1 MAAFP
6 FRTDEGAAK
15 FYAKRSETLEKVL
28 QEGPDNLA
36 TLMPRIM
43 EDFLCNP
50 TDDPFQFICNWY
62 ARKEYDYD
70 MRLFHVGNEEDGK
83 TIKEMSLFA
92 GNIMRKVS
100 FEDIRNTPALRK
112 EFAKKIGDGLL
123 HLLEQAATPMLPEES
138 EAAANNLAAAFD
150 VADNAADPVFSAPS
164 SDASETSG
172 NELSTADQVESDS
185 ELAKNASKRK
195 VSFGGGIQAD
205 FSGGEMTA
213 NAGMLLIKKFCK
225 EMKLDLCMHQ
235 IFKLTDQRK
244 RQNVAH
250 PYSDMIIQIIYTTIA
265 GFYTDASAKAVVNDP
280 TFKAILN
287 GAKAA
292 SQPSICRMFQ
302 NMDQKAVDSLN
313 DVLKAMREIVYAL
326 SLPSVVVFDI
336 DTTHVDTYGHQEKAA
351 YCTHYQSVGFH
362 PQVMFDA
369 LTRDPIKAEL
379 RPGSE
384 YCSKPAADF
393 LRPVFEE
400 YREKYPSVRIILRA
414 DSGYAAPEVYELCE
428 EFGVEYLIRLKDN
441 PVLRSTFKTVEAE
454 MAFKMTEDVL
464 KPYLLATE
472 GTYQAK
478 SWMTP
483 RRVIGALDKKSGMFL
498 ADWMFIVTNVTP
510 DQLSSYKVVETYRGR
525 GIAETFIGECKR
537 SFGILHVSSESFLAN
552 SARFLVHIIAYAV
565 YNWFSR
571 LAGKDLFGKYRSE
584 TIRDILLRIPAKVT
598 VSSRYTTFH
607 MAGNYQ
613 SKDLFFG
620 VYDNIDRVV
629 AELKAALANHQGELM
644 MYASKLA
651 A

>member
-1 MAAFP
+1 MAVFP
-6 FRTDEGAAK
+6 FRTDEAAAQ
-15 FYAKRSETLEKVL
+15 FCAKHSKALEKVF
-28 QEGPDNLA
+28 QEGPNNLA
-36 TLMPRIM
+36 ALMPEIM
-43 EDFLCNP
+43 EDFLRNP
-50 TDDPFQFICNWY
+50 ADDPFQFICNWY

-70 MRLFHVGNEEDGK
+70 MRLFCVGNEKDSK
-83 TIKEMSLFA
+83 TIEKMKLFA
-92 GNIMRKVS
+92 GNIMREVS
-100 FEDIRNTPALRK
+100 FEDIRSNPVLRK
-112 EFAKKIGDGLL
+112 EFARKIGDGLL
-123 HLLEQAATPMLPEES
+123 HLLTQAATPMLPEES
-138 EAAANNLAAAFD
+138 EAAANNLAVAFD
-150 VADNAADPVFSAPS
+150 MAGNEADPVFSTAS
-164 SDASETSG
+164 SEASNTSG
-172 NELSTADQVESDS
+172 NDSSIAGQVETGS
-185 ELAKNASKRK
+185 EQAKNNSKRK

-225 EMKLDLCMHQ
+225 EMKLDLCIHQ
-235 IFKLTDQRK
+235 IFKLEDQRR

-265 GFYTDASAKAVVNDP
+265 GFYTDASAKTVTNDP
-280 TFKAILN
+280 VFKAILN
-287 GAKAA
+287 SAKAA

-302 NMDQKAVDSLN
+302 KMDQKAVDSLN

-326 SLPSVVVFDI
+326 SLPSLVVFDI
-336 DTTHVDTYGHQEKAA
+336 DTTHVDTFGHQEDAA

-384 YCSKPAADF
+384 YCSKHAADF

-428 EFGVEYLIRLKDN
+428 EFGVEYIIRLKDN

-454 MAFKMTEDVL
+454 MAFKITEDSL
-464 KPYLLATE
+464 QPYLLAAE
-472 GTYQAK
+472 ETYGAK
-478 SWMTP
+478 SWNTS

-498 ADWMFIVTNVTP
+498 ADWMFIVTNMTP
-510 DQLSSYKVVETYRGR
+510 DQLSCYKIVETYRGR

-571 LAGKDLFGKYRSE
+571 FAGKDLFGKYRSE
-584 TIRDILLRIPAKVT
+584 TIRDILLRIPAKAT

-613 SKDLFFG
+613 SKDLFFD
-620 VYDNIDRVV
+620 VYDSIERVA
-629 AELKAALANHQGELM
+629 AELKVALANHQGMLM
-644 MYASKLA
+644 LHVSKNA

>member
-15 FYAKRSETLEKVL
+15 FYATKRAEALENVL
-28 QEGPDNLA
+28 QEGPNNLA
-36 TLMPRIM
+36 ALMPRIM
-43 EDFLCNP
+43 EDYLRDP

-70 MRLFHVGNEEDGK
+70 MSLFRVGNEKDGK
-83 TIKEMSLFA
+83 TIKEMSCFA

-100 FEDIRNTPALRK
+100 FEDIRRDPTLRK

-123 HLLEQAATPMLPEES
+123 HLLDQAATPMLPDES
-138 EAAANNLAAAFD
+138 EAAAKNLAAAFAKAGD
-150 VADNAADPVFSAPS
+150 AVVDPVFTAAS
-164 SDASETSG
+164 SDPSG
-172 NELSTADQVESDS
+172 NESSTADQAESDS
-185 ELAKNASKRK
+185 EQAKNTSERR
-195 VSFGGGIQAD
+195 VSFGDGILAD

-225 EMKLDLCMHQ
+225 EMKLDLCLYR
-235 IFKLTDQRK
+235 IFKLEDKRR

-265 GFYTDASAKAVVNDP
+265 GFYTDASAKTVANDP
-280 TFKAILN
+280 TFKVILK

-326 SLPSVVVFDI
+326 SLPLLVVFDV

-362 PQVMFDA
+362 PQLMFDA
-369 LTRDPIKAEL
+369 LTRDLIKAEL

-384 YCSKPAADF
+384 YCSKHAAEF

-428 EFGVEYLIRLKDN
+428 EFGVEYIIRLKDN
-441 PVLRSTFKTVEAE
+441 SVLRSTFRTVEGE
-454 MAFKMTEDVL
+454 MAFKMAEDSL
-464 KPYLLATE
+464 QPYLIAAE
-472 GTYQAK
+472 GTYQAG
-478 SWMTP
+478 SWKTP
-483 RRVIGALDKKSGMFL
+483 RRVIGALDKKAGMFL
-498 ADWMFIVTNVTP
+498 ADWMYIVTNMTP
-510 DQLSSYKVVETYRGR
+510 NQLSTYKVVEAYRGR

-537 SFGILHVSSESFLAN
+537 SFGILHVSSESFQAN
-552 SARFLVHIIAYAV
+552 GARFLVHIIAYAI

-571 LAGKDLFGKYRSE
+571 LAGKGLFGKYRSE
-584 TIRDILLRIPAKVT
+584 TIRDLLFRIPAKVT

-613 SKDLFFG
+613 SKELFFG
-620 VYDNIDRVV
+620 VYDNIERVA
-629 AELKAALANHQGELM
+629 AELKAALANHQGVLM
-644 MYASKLA
+644 LHASKQA